1 MQAQYN
7 KGGNKMSNQEKD
19 HFSSH
24 EAFNDKNLE
33 SLGSEQS
40 EKIKENL
47 ERNVEEK
54 SHETLEDVHKE
65 ALEQAMSVEKKHD
78 ARREQSP
85 AERRGPLTKKER
97 DHSFDNTMEEV
108 RSQMSGPSRTFSKV
122 IHNKTVEKVSDTVG
136 GTVARPNAILSGSI
150 FAFVFTLIVYLIAR
164 YNGYPLS
171 GTETIA
177 SFILGWV
184 LGLIFDYFRVLIS
197 GKTQ

>member
-1 MQAQYN
+1 
-7 KGGNKMSNQEKD
+7 MSNQEKD
-19 HFSSH
+19 RFNNH

-33 SLGSEQS
+33 TLKDKQG

-47 ERNVEEK
+47 ERNVETK
-54 SHETLEDVHKE
+54 THEALADARKE
-65 ALEQAMSVEKKHD
+65 ALEQAATAEKKH
-78 ARREQSP
+78 AIERAPSP

-97 DHSFDNTMEEV
+97 DRSFDHTMDEV

-136 GTVARPNAILSGSI
+136 NTVARPNAILSGSI
-150 FAFVFTLIVYLIAR
+150 FAFVFTLVIYLIAR

-177 SFILGWV
+177 SFALGWI
-184 LGLIFDYFRVLIS
+184 LGLIFDYFRVLVS
-197 GKTQ
+197 GKSQ